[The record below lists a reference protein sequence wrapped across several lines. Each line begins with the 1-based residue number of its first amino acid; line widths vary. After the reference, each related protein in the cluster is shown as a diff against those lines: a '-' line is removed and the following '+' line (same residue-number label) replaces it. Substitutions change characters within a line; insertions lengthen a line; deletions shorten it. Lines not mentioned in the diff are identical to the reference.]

1 MAGGLGILASTVA
14 LGGRDSHPYG
24 PWPRALVCASI
35 RAHGHRWPAGR
46 RPSGAG
52 SGLMLRTSGICCPGS
67 GRRHIRGRRG
77 ARRWP
82 VPCRTPGHRARG
94 STGSMRHPERDRG
107 FGINMQAKSPGS
119 RSTAWGRRVA
129 V

>member
-1 MAGGLGILASTVA
+1 MAGGLGVLASTVA

-67 GRRHIRGRRG
+67 GIYGAEGVPDAGRCPAAHQGTGPGVLRVRCATRSATVVSVSTCRRNRPAPGQQPG
-77 ARRWP
+77 A
-82 VPCRTPGHRARG
+82 G
-94 STGSMRHPERDRG
+94 E
-107 FGINMQAKSPGS
+107 SPL
-119 RSTAWGRRVA
+119 
-129 V
+129 

>member
-1 MAGGLGILASTVA
+1 MAGGLGVLASTVA

-67 GRRHIRGRRG
+67 GRRHIGAEGVPDAGRCPAAHQGTGPGVLRVRCATRSATVVSVSTCRRNRPAPGQQPG
-77 ARRWP
+77 A
-82 VPCRTPGHRARG
+82 G
-94 STGSMRHPERDRG
+94 E
-107 FGINMQAKSPGS
+107 SPL
-119 RSTAWGRRVA
+119 
-129 V
+129 

>member
-1 MAGGLGILASTVA
+1 MAGGLGVLASTVA

-52 SGLMLRTSGICCPGS
+52 VDWCS
-67 GRRHIRGRRG
+67 GRQESAVLAPGADIYGAEGVPDAGRCPAAHQGTGPGVLRVRCATRSATVVSVSTCRRNRPAPGQQPG
-77 ARRWP
+77 A
-82 VPCRTPGHRARG
+82 G
-94 STGSMRHPERDRG
+94 E
-107 FGINMQAKSPGS
+107 SPL
-119 RSTAWGRRVA
+119 
-129 V
+129 